1 MKAAARQPGVSPAGA
16 MPRPD
21 AGRRSLA
28 SRVRILPLTILAV
41 ALLLGLKIG
50 SLWQG
55 RAELFVTGAGAQQG
69 AQQAAGQP
77 TQLTPQQPPQQ
88 LAQAP
93 AAQAPAAPAQS
104 QAPGTRSAPPSASV
118 QSLSDR
124 DPMTFT
130 KAEIEL
136 LANLA
141 QRREQLEQRSREI
154 DLRESLLAAAEKR
167 IDDRLA
173 ELKKLEASIKQ
184 IVQQYDKQEENNLQG
199 LVKVYENM
207 KPKDAARIFEKLE
220 PNILLGVVER
230 MKEAKLATV
239 LAEMSPA
246 TAQDLT
252 VRLATRKQIP
262 PSVRSGAET
271 QLQNQN
277 AAPAAAPAGQ
287 APARAPAAAGGASP
301 NAAAPRTGAGG

>member
-1 MKAAARQPGVSPAGA
+1 MKAAAARQPAAAPGPV
-16 MPRPD
+16 
-21 AGRRSLA
+21 GRRPLA

-50 SLWQG
+50 SFWQG

-69 AQQAAGQP
+69 GQP
-77 TQLTPQQPPQQ
+77 QQLTPQSPPQQ

-93 AAQAPAAPAQS
+93 ASQAPAAPAS
-104 QAPGTRSAPPSASV
+104 QAPAAQAPAGRAAPPSASV
-118 QSLSDR
+118 QSLADR

-141 QRREQLEQRSREI
+141 QRREQLEQRAREI

-184 IVQQYDKQEENNLQG
+184 IVQQYDKQEEQNLQG

-262 PSVRSGAET
+262 PSVRSGAES

-277 AAPAAAPAGQ
+277 AAPAAA
-287 APARAPAAAGGASP
+287 APAARPAGAPSAASP
-301 NAAAPRTGAGG
+301 APAAPRTGAGG

>member
-1 MKAAARQPGVSPAGA
+1 MNGVAPPS
-16 MPRPD
+16 MPVAQRH
-21 AGRRSLA
+21 LA

-50 SLWQG
+50 ALWQG
-55 RAELFVTGAGAQQG
+55 RAELFVTPAGAQQ
-69 AQQAAGQP
+69 GQP
-77 TQLTPQQPPQQ
+77 TQLTPPPQGQAQAQSQAPMPAAQQPVQM
-88 LAQAP
+88 AQAP
-93 AAQAPAAPAQS
+93 AAQPPASAAQPAGQS
-104 QAPGTRSAPPSASV
+104 GARSATV
-118 QSLSDR
+118 QSLAEK
-124 DPMTFT
+124 DPTTFT
-130 KAEIEL
+130 RAEIEL

-141 QRREQLEQRSREI
+141 QRRDQIEQRGREI

-167 IDDRLA
+167 LDERIA

-184 IVQQYDKQEENNLQG
+184 IVQQYDKQEEQNLQG

-262 PSVRSGAET
+262 PSVRAGAES
-271 QLQNQN
+271 QLQVAPAASTAAPRPAAG
-277 AAPAAAPAGQ
+277 AAPATQPAQPATGAAPA
-287 APARAPAAAGGASP
+287 PRAGTGG
-301 NAAAPRTGAGG
+301 